1 MRAYLR
7 ETRYGQTFVC
17 VDDWFGGTWEFL
29 APERA
34 LRTHM
39 RRRYLQESA
48 LRYVRLRM
56 IEGKQSPDSSP
67 FKYEDP
73 AQ

>member
-1 MRAYLR
+1 MKAYLR

-17 VDDWFGGTWEFL
+17 VDADGGTWEFL

-39 RRRYLQESA
+39 RRRYLQELA

-56 IEGKQSPDSSP
+56 IEGKQSPDGSP